1 MSKVHMWKRLSMLG
15 LIQVQCG
22 RKVRSTQFTSN
33 AGDVTCVACL
43 KMMAGGAC
51 K

>member
-1 MSKVHMWKRLSMLG
+1 MAKVHMWKRMSMLG

-22 RKVRSTQFTSN
+22 RKVKSTQFTSN

-43 KMMAGGAC
+43 NKMSEGAR